1 MSIKDAQTK
10 RKEKYSFINP
20 FKQTK
25 SLKDYLSNYI
35 DEKVNG
41 KK

>member
-1 MSIKDAQTK
+1 MSIKDAQAN

-25 SLKDYLSNYI
+25 SLKEYLNNYI
-35 DEKVNG
+35 EEKVNE